1 MNTVLLDSVSVTP
14 SKVVCVGRNYVEH
27 IQELANEVPAEPVLF
42 NKPNSAISVDLF
54 FNADEPVHYEGEIA
68 FIIENGQYTG
78 VGFGLDLTK
87 REVQSVLKSNGFP
100 WERAKAFDG
109 SAVFSPFVRFDGGV
123 NKLHLK
129 LLINGVVVQQGRV
142 EQMIFKPDVL
152 LSEIKA
158 LFSLE
163 DGDIIMSG
171 TPKGVG
177 VISRGDSFVAQLY
190 DGDTLL
196 VEQQW
201 QVK

>member
-1 MNTVLLDSVSVTP
+1 MKSVLFDSVSVTP

-27 IQELANEVPAEPVLF
+27 VQELDNAMPSEPVLF
-42 NKPNSAISVDLF
+42 IKPNSAISDYIY

-87 REVQSVLKSNGFP
+87 REVQSVLKSSGLP

-109 SAVFSPFVRFDGGV
+109 SAVFSSFVRFDSKV
-123 NKLHLK
+123 DNLYLK

-163 DGDIIMSG
+163 DGDIIMTG

-177 VISRGDSFVAQLY
+177 FINEGDWFVAQVY
-190 DGDTLL
+190 DGGTLL